1 MESFMFFMDLLHFAL
16 HTVVHSLCDITES
29 AKISAPSTPEFTYFL
44 YEFLTFCSP
53 HRGPLFVCAF
63 SESAK
68 KKNQHRTHLTSFYF
82 LMNSLHFAL
91 HTEVH
96 SLCDFSESAKIPA
109 PHTPEI
115 LEPPYDFFT
124 FCSTY

>member
-68 KKNQHRTHLTSFYF
+68 KKPST
-82 LMNSLHFAL
+82 A
-91 HTEVH
+91 HT
-96 SLCDFSESAKIPA
+96 
-109 PHTPEI
+109 
-115 LEPPYDFFT
+115 
-124 FCSTY
+124 